1 MLDSYL
7 SYLTLSYLTLSYLIL
22 SIWPKSIGPVLDRMT
37 LDVTGTSTTRTEWDR
52 DGNHRKDRLG
62 RCRAVFGKAI
72 RVLPE
77 FLHTASIS
85 AIFDAPFPTSHTQWH
100 WGPTEWW
107 PKPYRKTLGQG
118 AVPRRKFPTLA
129 KRHITVTSMEM
140 YGISIYIYL
149 WHSNIV

>member
-1 MLDSYL
+1 MWYLSMLDSYL
-7 SYLTLSYLTLSYLIL
+7 SYLTLPYLIL

-52 DGNHRKDRLG
+52 DGNHRKDRVG

-72 RVLPE
+72 RVLPQ

-85 AIFDAPFPTSHTQWH
+85 NAATPHGTEAPLSDGQSLIEKLLGKALCLGGNFRR
-100 WGPTEWW
+100 W
-107 PKPYRKTLGQG
+107 PN
-118 AVPRRKFPTLA
+118 
-129 KRHITVTSMEM
+129 
-140 YGISIYIYL
+140 GISLLLVWKFMEYLYIYL